1 MFNGM
6 ILEGSLNPGNGRLVG
21 HLAVHEAAAGALL
34 HDLRSVVPGDA
45 AEGLAAVD
53 DRVVD
58 DLSIG
63 EQKAAVRC
71 WWTKK

>member
-1 MFNGM
+1 MV
-6 ILEGSLNPGNGRLVG
+6 LQRLLHPGDGRLVG

-34 HDLRSVVPGDA
+34 HDLRPIVPGDA
-45 AEGLAAVD
+45 AEGLRAVD

-63 EQKAAVRC
+63 EQKAAVG
-71 WWTKK
+71 